1 MTHRA
6 FAVSLLL
13 AASLPA
19 LAQQAAQPQFT
30 ISPANRTLSVTATG
44 SVSVEPEVAVLHIGF
59 ETQPTDAKSAYAD
72 GAQTSNAIL
81 AAVRQAGVAES
92 DIHSESQ
99 YLSRDYTIPKSH
111 KFKLTQQ
118 WTVKTTPA
126 RVAEVLD
133 AAVTAGA
140 NSSGAIDWT
149 VRDET
154 ALSTQALD
162 QATARARD
170 NAAVLAKGMGVRLGV
185 LLFTSNQLSAP
196 NFPRPMMRALAMAG
210 PPEVAPP
217 PLAIE
222 PQKVTREASVYAIY
236 AIE

>member
-6 FAVSLLL
+6 FAISLLF
-13 AASLPA
+13 ATVVPA

-30 ISPANRTLSVTATG
+30 ISSANRTLSVTATG
-44 SVSVEPEVAVLHIGF
+44 SVSVEPDVAILHIGF
-59 ETQPTDAKSAYAD
+59 ETQPSDAKTAYAE

-81 AAVRQAGVAES
+81 AAVHQAGVADS

-99 YLSRDYTIPKSH
+99 YLQRDYTIPRSH

-126 RVAEVLD
+126 RAAQVLD
-133 AAVTAGA
+133 AAITAGA
-140 NSSGAIDWT
+140 NSSGSIDWT
-149 VRDET
+149 VRDEP

-162 QATARARD
+162 QATASARQ
-170 NAAVLAKGMGVRLGV
+170 NAATLAKGMGVHLGA
-185 LLFTSNQLSAP
+185 LLFTSNQLTAP
-196 NFPRPMMRALAMAG
+196 IFPRPMMRAFGVAG
-210 PPEVAPP
+210 AAETAPP

-222 PQKVTREASVYAIY
+222 PQKVTREASVYAVY

>member
-6 FAVSLLL
+6 FALSLFL
-13 AASLPA
+13 AAALPA
-19 LAQQAAQPQFT
+19 FAQQAAQPQFT

-44 SVSVEPEVAVLHIGF
+44 SVSVDPDVAILHIGF
-59 ETQPTDAKSAYAD
+59 ETQPADAKSAYAE
-72 GAQTSNAIL
+72 GAQTSNAII
-81 AAVRQAGVAES
+81 AAIRQLGVAES

-99 YLSRDYTIPKSH
+99 YLNRDYTLPKSH

-126 RVAEVLD
+126 RAAEVLD

-149 VRDET
+149 VRDEA

-162 QATARARD
+162 QATARARE
-170 NAAVLAKGMGVRLGV
+170 NAAVLAKGMGVRLGA
-185 LLFTSNQLSAP
+185 LLFTSNQLNAP
-196 NFPRPMMRALAMAG
+196 SFPRPMMRSFAIAG
-210 PPEVAPP
+210 AEAAPP
-217 PLAIE
+217 PLALE
-222 PQKVTREASVYAIY
+222 PQKVTRDASVYAIY
-236 AIE
+236 SIE

>member
-6 FAVSLLL
+6 FAVSLLI
-13 AASLPA
+13 AAALPA

-44 SVSVEPEVAVLHIGF
+44 TISVEPEVAILHIGF
-59 ETQPTDAKSAYAD
+59 ETQPTDAKSAYAE
-72 GAQTSNAIL
+72 GAQTSNSIL

-92 DIHSESQ
+92 DIRSESQ
-99 YLSRDYTIPKSH
+99 YLQRDYTIPKSH
-111 KFKLTQQ
+111 KFKLAQQ
-118 WTVKTTPA
+118 WTVKATPA
-126 RVAEVLD
+126 RAAEVLD

-149 VRDET
+149 VRDEA
-154 ALSTQALD
+154 ALSAQALNE
-162 QATARARD
+162 ATARARE

-185 LLFTSNQLSAP
+185 LLFTSNQISAP
-196 NFPRPMMRALAMAG
+196 VFPRRMMRSFAIAG
-210 PPEVAPP
+210 AEAAPP

-222 PQKVTREASVYAIY
+222 PQKVTREANVYAIY